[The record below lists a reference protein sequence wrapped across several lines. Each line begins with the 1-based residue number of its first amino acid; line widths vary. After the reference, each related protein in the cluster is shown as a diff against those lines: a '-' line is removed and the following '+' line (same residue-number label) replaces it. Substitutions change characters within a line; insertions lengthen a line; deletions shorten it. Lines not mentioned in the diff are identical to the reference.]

1 MVRPNLFDFATSEL
15 SQDAFLCYL
24 SSFAKE
30 EYKDNIEEYNL
41 ANKFLKEILERCN
54 IKDTKIENLEIRK
67 QYLNIDVLL
76 IINKKYY
83 IIIEDKINACEKDN
97 QVNRYYQKLSNEVK
111 SENIRT
117 VYLKTGDESY
127 SNLIDKL
134 IHKKVDCVYLR
145 KDMLKLKESYKGKN
159 IIINDYFS
167 NLQNIQDIQDNFKNK
182 NLKTDVLNWN
192 EIIGFYNA
200 LDNEFSK
207 NILPYNLDFNWEY
220 VANQSGGFMCY
231 HFSPTISLKDFEI
244 YIQFESNGI
253 SEKEKNNYLLGKN
266 LKLVVKVANKE
277 RNNKVLYPIFDIF
290 KSEWKDKFNFNR
302 SIRFMPGRWMSLLT
316 ISPENSIALNDNG
329 TINIKKTVDNT
340 INIIKEIKNLEDKF
354 KKITL

>member
-1 MVRPNLFDFATSEL
+1 MIRPNLFDFATSEL

-30 EYKDNIEEYNL
+30 EYKDNTEEYNL

-83 IIIEDKINACEKDN
+83 IIIEDKINACEGDN

-127 SNLIDKL
+127 YYLTTKGVNCI
-134 IHKKVDCVYLR
+134 YLR

-192 EIIGFYNA
+192 EITGFYNA

-207 NILPYNLDFNWEY
+207 NILPYNLGFSWYY
-220 VANQSGGFMCY
+220 VPNPNGGFLCY
-231 HFSPTISLKDFEI
+231 CFYNIIPLKNFI
-244 YIQFESNGI
+244 VYLQFESNGI
-253 SEKEKNNYLLGKN
+253 SEKEKNDYLLGKN
-266 LKLVVKVANKE
+266 LKLVVKVHNDEKTNKY
-277 RNNKVLYPIFDIF
+277 LYPIFDIF
-290 KSEWKDKFNFNR
+290 KSEWKDKIAFTR
-302 SIRFMPGRWMSLLT
+302 SKSFRSGYDMSLLT

>member
-1 MVRPNLFDFATSEL
+1 MNRPNLFNFATSEL

-41 ANKFLKEILERCN
+41 ANKFLKEILEKCN
-54 IKDTKIENLEIRK
+54 IKDIKIESIDIRK

-83 IIIEDKINACEKDN
+83 IIIEDKIHACEGDN
-97 QVNRYYQKLSNEVK
+97 QVNRYYKKLSNEVQ
-111 SENIRT
+111 SENIKT

-127 SNLIDKL
+127 SNLIGKGVNCL
-134 IHKKVDCVYLR
+134 YLR

-167 NLQNIQDIQDNFKNK
+167 NLQNMQDIQDNFKNK
-182 NLKTDVLNWN
+182 NLKTDVLNWC

-207 NILPYNLDFNWEY
+207 NILPYNLGFNWEY
-220 VANQSGGFMCY
+220 VANQNGGFMCY
-231 HFSPTISLKDFEI
+231 HFSPITSLKDFEI
-244 YIQFESNGI
+244 YIQFESNGV
-253 SEKEKNNYLLGKN
+253 SENEKDSYLLGKN
-266 LKLVVKVANKE
+266 LKLVVKVANRE

-290 KSEWKDKFNFNR
+290 KSEWKDKFDFTR
-302 SIRFMPGRWMSLLT
+302 SSRFMPGYWMSLLT
-316 ISPENSIALNDNG
+316 ISPKHITSLNDNG
-329 TINIKKTVDNT
+329 TINIKKTIDNI
-340 INIIKEIKNLEDKF
+340 INIIKEIKNLEEQF